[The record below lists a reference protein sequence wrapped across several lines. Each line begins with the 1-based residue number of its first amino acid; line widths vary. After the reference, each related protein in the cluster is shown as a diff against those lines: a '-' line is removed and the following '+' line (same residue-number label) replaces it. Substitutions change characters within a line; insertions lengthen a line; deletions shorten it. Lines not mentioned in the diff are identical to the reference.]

1 MKSDKIRPCSW
12 VRRKTNWTTW
22 RTIAVTKSVLANSH
36 FSIFLVFYKC
46 INWKLTKASQGIK
59 KSWMIRKKRGKV
71 NFEVFLLNSIDT
83 GLEDLAWHEQMIHPV
98 YFYEHNL
105 DLLYFIFFV
114 VKRKPS
120 WSASAARWQRYHHGP
135 HTRATC
141 LQANGTWWVYAG
153 WFILRNL
160 TFLKAHFRPTNGQT
174 PQHRPPVSL
183 PALSPV
189 DVIATGL
196 LLYLLV

>member
-1 MKSDKIRPCSW
+1 MESDKIRPSSW

-83 GLEDLAWHEQMIHPV
+83 GLEDPALYEQIIHPIHFSK
-98 YFYEHNL
+98 YLQHRFA
-105 DLLYFIFFV
+105 YFIFYGQKKTFIV
-114 VKRKPS
+114 CLCSEMAAISSRPPY
-120 WSASAARWQRYHHGP
+120 ASHMFTSQRYLMGGCW
-135 HTRATC
+135 HT
-141 LQANGTWWVYAG
+141 L
-153 WFILRNL
+153 
-160 TFLKAHFRPTNGQT
+160 
-174 PQHRPPVSL
+174 
-183 PALSPV
+183 
-189 DVIATGL
+189 
-196 LLYLLV
+196 

>member
-1 MKSDKIRPCSW
+1 MESDKIRPSSW

-59 KSWMIRKKRGKV
+59 KSWMIRKKRRKV

-105 DLLYFIFFV
+105 DLLYFIFL
-114 VKRKPS
+114 
-120 WSASAARWQRYHHGP
+120 WSKE
-135 HTRATC
+135 
-141 LQANGTWWVYAG
+141 
-153 WFILRNL
+153 NL
-160 TFLKAHFRPTNGQT
+160 H
-174 PQHRPPVSL
+174 SL
-183 PALSPV
+183 PLQRNGSDIIAAPIGEPHVYKPTVPDGCMLVGLSWGFWLSWKHTLALPMDRHLSIV
-189 DVIATGL
+189 LQYHCQLFL
-196 LLYLLV
+196 LSMSLQLVCCSTC